1 MKARKWTYP
10 VLFTLILIW
19 IAVELLVYAGRST
32 LVSFYAFFDVL
43 CLYLPLLALV
53 MSAKNRKRPT
63 RIMGT
68 LSLLHPIFFLA
79 YLWVVGYRPLLNLEF
94 TLVFLLERVLPVVL
108 VELSLFG
115 VTKQKKYLAFLLF
128 FSSIALFFSSI
139 ALFAENC
146 FLSASYVS
154 RLKTYFAAIS
164 SSLPHSIL
172 GVAILCPFQFS
183 QKREST
189 ESDSYLESYKK
200 QHHY

>member
-1 MKARKWTYP
+1 MKTKARKWTYP

-19 IAVELLVYAGRST
+19 IAAELLVYAGRRT
-32 LVSFYAFFDVL
+32 LISFYALFDVL
-43 CLYLPLLALV
+43 CLFLPLLALV
-53 MSAKNRKRPT
+53 MSAKNRKKAT

-79 YLWVVGYRPLLNLEF
+79 YLLVVGYRPLLNLEF
-94 TLVFLLERVLPVVL
+94 ILVFLLERVLPVVL
-108 VELSLFG
+108 VELSLLG
-115 VTKQKKYLAFLLF
+115 VTKQKKYLAFL
-128 FSSIALFFSSI
+128 LFFSSI

-154 RLKTYFAAIS
+154 RLRTYFAAVS

-172 GVAILCPFQFS
+172 GVAMLCPFQFS
-183 QKREST
+183 RRQEST